1 MYNVACEYEHTDIN
15 ETDLSPPDALNKRF
29 RSGTHRRGT
38 LFCLCFFGLLPFKN
52 NIHMLH
58 HMLIHIGGWTGH
70 RAEIVIAGTDPQN
83 RRKKICKVH
92 QEVADEDA
100 FNGLEFGQ
108 DLLLNEA
115 FKLVAMHMH
124 LHNF

>member
-1 MYNVACEYEHTDIN
+1 MVLKLQTTVATQMQELGPEDH
-15 ETDLSPPDALNKRF
+15 E
-29 RSGTHRRGT
+29 HRRGA
-38 LFCLCFFGLLPFKN
+38 LFRLCFFGLLPFKN

-70 RAEIVIAGTDPQN
+70 RAEIVIAGTDPQK

-92 QEVADEDA
+92 QEVADKDA

>member
-1 MYNVACEYEHTDIN
+1 
-15 ETDLSPPDALNKRF
+15 
-29 RSGTHRRGT
+29 
-38 LFCLCFFGLLPFKN
+38 
-52 NIHMLH
+52 MLH

-70 RAEIVIAGTDPQN
+70 RAEIVIAGTDPQK

-115 FKLVAMHMH
+115 FKLHAEWIAAKADANARGPHRSH
-124 LHNF
+124 D